1 MDKDMMLQQK
11 DQQIEELTRKLM
23 QKQQLVEML
32 RRQLDARMNG
42 GLPQSTGHVKI
53 KQEPP
58 DSCSS
63 PPPKTT
69 ETCAIKQEA
78 IKEEELESQ
87 TSPGIPQSTQKEHM
101 CRFFQQKIENPLQPQ
116 ELDLH
121 NTMEKEGPMLEDL
134 PSHSKQPT
142 QTHLGQQQRPDA
154 PQQKPQVRS
163 GSERSTRDE
172 PGEPSAT
179 GPHLKPTL
187 PFSRCAKYVP
197 THWKFCPPQPRS
209 PATGTS

>member
-1 MDKDMMLQQK
+1 MLQQK

-32 RRQLDARMNG
+32 RQQLEMGMNG

-63 PPPKTT
+63 PPPITT
-69 ETCAIKQEA
+69 GMCAIKQEV
-78 IKEEELESQ
+78 IKEEELESE
-87 TSPGIPQSTQKEHM
+87 TSPGLPQSTQKERV

-116 ELDLH
+116 ERDH
-121 NTMEKEGPMLEDL
+121 QSTMEKGGPMLEDL
-134 PSHSKQPT
+134 QNHSKQPT
-142 QTHLGQQQRPDA
+142 QTHLGQQQRQDA
-154 PQQKPQVRS
+154 PQQTPQVRS
-163 GSERSTRDE
+163 GAERSIRDE

-179 GPHLKPTL
+179 GPHLKPIL
-187 PFSRCAKYVP
+187 LFYRCTKYVP
-197 THWKFCPPQPRS
+197 THWKFCPPQPLS
-209 PATGTS
+209 PATRTS